1 VNPSVQTGASLII
14 LPGTEQQNR
23 PERYALIEVSAGNA
37 KAKYENGN
45 AAATAN
51 AGKDWALQVAV
62 EENVSYCYLSDS
74 PATMSKSLRWLQS
87 SHEPSY
93 IFAS

>member
-1 VNPSVQTGASLII
+1 VNPSVQTGTSLII
-14 LPGTEQQNR
+14 LPRTEQQNR
-23 PERYALIEVSAGNA
+23 PERYALVDVSTGNA

-45 AAATAN
+45 AAAPAN
-51 AGKDWALQVAV
+51 AGKDWALQVAA
-62 EENVSYCYLSDS
+62 EERVDYCSLGDS
-74 PATMSKSLRWLQS
+74 PVTMGKSLRWLQS